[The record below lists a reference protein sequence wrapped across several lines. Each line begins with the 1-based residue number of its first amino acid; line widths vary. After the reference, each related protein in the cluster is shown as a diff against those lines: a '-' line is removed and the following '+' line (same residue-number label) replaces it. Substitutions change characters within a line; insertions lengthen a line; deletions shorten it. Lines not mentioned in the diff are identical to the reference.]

1 MTNDIPTTPLPP
13 EQQNPPK
20 KCKFTPLLDGI
31 RIFALSLFVCAYSL
45 IASFGWISLPFF
57 LEDVFPSLGIHG
69 FFGLGYY
76 VCRAITFL
84 ILAIPY
90 LTVVFLLVE
99 SFRQMVKFLRIQ
111 LIVYGA
117 YIALIVSLFALTGD
131 GWGVILPLF
140 MACGLGAILGVQ
152 LLALIIREALREA
165 IQNRKK
171 ERIFGWRFLGG
182 TVLLLLIVLVL
193 LPSHSDYGRAL
204 NRTLRNPG
212 EIQVVDNYLN
222 NPIVAEIPLDQWDEI
237 LATIK
242 VNTSLTRASKPDY
255 KGDLTFAVSLY
266 TAKHPNREIRIL
278 WWGDTNTVEI
288 FYRDAHYYADGTAFG
303 QAVAK
308 YYSTAD

>member
-1 MTNDIPTTPLPP
+1 MTNDIPTTPLSP

-20 KCKFTPLLDGI
+20 KCKFMPFPDGI

-45 IASFGWISLPFF
+45 IASFGWISLPFS
-57 LEDVFPSLGIHG
+57 LEDIFPSLGIHG

-76 VCRAITFL
+76 ICRAITFL

-90 LTVVFLLVE
+90 LTVVFLLVK

-117 YIALIVSLFALTGD
+117 YIALIVFLFALTGD
-131 GWGVILPLF
+131 GFGVILPLF

-171 ERIFGWRFLGG
+171 ERIFGWSFLGG

-193 LPSHSDYGRAL
+193 LPSHSDYGREL
-204 NRTLRNPG
+204 NRTLQNPG
-212 EIQVVDNYLN
+212 EIQVVDNYLD

-237 LATIK
+237 LSTIK
-242 VNTSLTRASKPDY
+242 VDTPLTRASEPDY
-255 KGDLTFAVSLY
+255 KGDLT
-266 TAKHPNREIRIL
+266 
-278 WWGDTNTVEI
+278 
-288 FYRDAHYYADGTAFG
+288 
-303 QAVAK
+303 
-308 YYSTAD
+308 